1 MLGTKE
7 KLKQRP
13 GLMAGSVI
21 WGHSDNVTHQSFIFI
36 FIFLGKGYRSTTT
49 HQNVSFWPCLPRQGN
64 CA

>member
-13 GLMAGSVI
+13 GLLAGSVI
-21 WGHSDNVTHQSFIFI
+21 WGHSDKVTHQSFIFI
-36 FIFLGKGYRSTTT
+36 FLGKGFRRTTT
-49 HQNVSFWPCLPRQGN
+49 HQNVSLWHWLPREGY